1 MNIEF
6 ARQQMV
12 QHQVRA
18 WDVLS
23 ANVLEV
29 LETTPREVFVPA
41 GYENLAFAE
50 IEIPI
55 GRGESMLAPVIEGR
69 VLQALELKESDRVLE
84 VGTGTGFLT
93 ACLAKLGA
101 SVTSVDIHPEFIDN
115 ARVTLDELGIGN
127 VDFEVMD
134 ATRKLP
140 DAEFDAIA
148 VSGSLE
154 RFDPRFVDILSPG
167 GRLFVVTGDAPVME
181 ARLVRRLYEGDW
193 ESEALF
199 ETDLKR
205 LSNGEQPP
213 EFRF

>member
-23 ANVLEV
+23 ENVLEV
-29 LETTPREVFVPA
+29 LETTPREIFVPA

-50 IEIPI
+50 TEIPI
-55 GRGESMLAPVIEGR
+55 GRGESMLTPVIEGR
-69 VLQALELKESDRVLE
+69 VLQALELKKSDRVLE

-101 SVTSVDIHPEFIDN
+101 SVTSVDIHPEFIDK
-115 ARVTLDELGIGN
+115 ARVKLDELEIGG

-134 ATRKLP
+134 ATRQLP

-154 RFDPRFVDILSPG
+154 RFDPRYVDILKPG
-167 GRLFVVTGDAPVME
+167 GRLFVVTGNAPAME
-181 ARLVRRLYEGDW
+181 ARLVQRLHEGDW

>member
-50 IEIPI
+50 TEIPI
-55 GRGESMLAPVIEGR
+55 GHDEFMLTPVIEGR
-69 VLQALELKESDRVLE
+69 LLQALEIEEDDRVLE

-101 SVTSVDIHPEFIDN
+101 SVTSVDIHSEFIDK
-115 ARVTLDELGIGN
+115 ARAKLDELEIGN
-127 VDFEVMD
+127 VEFEVMD

-140 DAEFDAIA
+140 DAEFDAVA

-154 RFDPRFVDILSPG
+154 RFDPRFVGVLKPG
-167 GRLFVVTGDAPVME
+167 GRLFVVTGDAPAME
-181 ARLVRRLYEGDW
+181 ARLVRRLNEGDW